1 MNLTISEADNL
12 LSMLNSNDKDNMYIA
27 FKAIE
32 AHDFS
37 GPDFGYLIYLYK
49 FSNTSIQDW
58 SENAP
63 TPLNKLK
70 KSCNN
75 ELPTLTHAK
84 SITLLI
90 ENEANP
96 DVINAYIE
104 KHIKDINS
112 MFYNMGYPMENIDLT
127 LNLKT
132 NE

>member
-70 KSCNN
+70 NLVIMSC
-75 ELPTLTHAK
+75 
-84 SITLLI
+84 LLLHMQK
-90 ENEANP
+90 
-96 DVINAYIE
+96 VL
-104 KHIKDINS
+104 H
-112 MFYNMGYPMENIDLT
+112 F
-127 LNLKT
+127 
-132 NE
+132 